1 MNNDFNLLDKRLV
14 DIIAKFGYDK
24 PTEIQR
30 LAIPEIIF
38 KKNHLILVSPT
49 GSGKTEACIFPILS
63 FILQN
68 KVNKGIFAIYVTP
81 LKALNRDIFRR
92 IEKICKELNITI
104 KIRHG
109 DTPESERREILKNP
123 PLILIITPETLDALL
138 VISSFNSHLKNLN
151 FLIIDEIHELIEGK
165 RGANLVTL
173 ISRIKLFNNKFRI
186 IALSAT
192 LGNPYEV
199 AKFLFNNED
208 YTILFAEKDRNYE
221 VEIECLQSFEIFPQK
236 LKNALSNYRS
246 AILFTNTRSTA
257 ELLGYKLGENEK
269 IGVHHGSLSREER
282 EKIES
287 ELREGKLKCVVAT
300 SSLEHGL
307 DIPYVDIV
315 FQFDS
320 PVQATILKQRLGRS
334 RHRINENA
342 KGIIYTFNI
351 LDALESYV
359 LSLNSNNN
367 ILEDLELEYL
377 PFDILIHHIIGIL
390 LIKNNINKNELFE
403 NIKQLYLFKDLTIE
417 DFNKILEHC
426 SNIKLIFIKDDI
438 IYPIKSKCLKYY
450 FDTTSTI
457 IEEQLYSCVNSVTR
471 KLVGK
476 VDGFF
481 IYEAYENNVGIV
493 LSGKAWKVISINE
506 DKKLAELLPITE
518 AYEFPI
524 WNGEMLPVAE
534 HVASEVFST
543 IARLIKKEIKHEE
556 SCKSVMKDQSSYPFI
571 DSTVRFSKDAINVLE
586 EFIHEVITSLPYK
599 VGKDL
604 FVIEKVNDFAFIINP
619 KGTKVNKA
627 LAIFLRGLIGEKV
640 LSSYYNAYGIALYLR
655 KNVTVEEILDKL
667 FLIPKIIND
676 QDFLRII
683 FYNDYKFLMNLKQ
696 NFLFFGLIK
705 KESLNE
711 VNKKI
716 LQSFKNSFAEEFSIR
731 WYLFNYLKINK
742 VLELI
747 EKIKTKKIKLL
758 TFELRN
764 FSPISR
770 LFVKSLPYV
779 SEVIK
784 ETSMKDMY
792 EAIEKRLLEEEL
804 FFLCIACKNSFIRKV
819 ANLSEKIVCYK
830 CGSIKVAALNPYD
843 EEIMEAVKAFK
854 TSDKKMLK
862 KLSNAFS
869 RIILSSELVS
879 HYGKWAAF
887 VMAAKGIGPEFARR
901 ILTNW
906 NGDKILL
913 LKTIMDYE
921 INFLRTR
928 VYWNT

>member
-38 KKNHLILVSPT
+38 KKKHLILVSPT

-68 KVNKGIFAIYVTP
+68 KVDKGIFAIYVTP

-92 IEKICKELNITI
+92 IEKICKELDITI

-123 PLILIITPETLDALL
+123 PLILIITPETLDALI
-138 VISSFNSHLKNLN
+138 VISSFNSHLKNLK

-173 ISRIKLFNNKFRI
+173 ISRIKLFNSKFRI

-199 AKFLFNNED
+199 ARFLFNNED

-221 VEIECLQSFEIFPQK
+221 VEIECFQNFEIFPER
-236 LKNALSNYRS
+236 LKNVLSNYRS

-257 ELLGYKLGENEK
+257 ELIGYKLRGDEK

-300 SSLEHGL
+300 SSLEHGI

-334 RHRINENA
+334 RHRISENA

-359 LSLNSNNN
+359 LSLNSNKN

-377 PFDILIHHIIGIL
+377 PLDILIHHIVGML

-403 NIKQLYLFKDLTIE
+403 NIKQLYLFKDLAIE

-426 SNIKLIFIKDDI
+426 SNIKLFFIKDNI
-438 IYPIKSKCLKYY
+438 IYPLKSRCLKYY

-457 IEEQLYSCVNSVTR
+457 IEEQLYSCINSATR

-493 LSGKAWKVISINE
+493 LGGKAWKVISINE
-506 DKKLAELLPITE
+506 DKKIAELLPITE
-518 AYEFPI
+518 ANEFPI

-534 HVASEVFST
+534 HVAGEVFST
-543 IARLIKKEIKHEE
+543 VAQLVKKEIKHSKLLVPVTENW
-556 SCKSVMKDQSSYPFI
+556 SSISFI
-571 DSTVRFSKDAINVLE
+571 DATVRFSEEAINVLH
-586 EFIHEVITSLPYK
+586 EFIHEAIISLPYK
-599 VGKDL
+599 LSKDL
-604 FVIEKVNDFAFIINP
+604 FAIEKVNDFAFIINP
-619 KGTKVNKA
+619 KGTKVNKT
-627 LAIFLRGLIGEKV
+627 LMIFLRGLLSEKI
-640 LSSYYNAYGIALYLR
+640 LSSYYNAYVIAFYLR
-655 KNVTVEEILDKL
+655 KNVTIEEIIDKI
-667 FLIPKIIND
+667 FFIPEIIND
-676 QDFLRII
+676 YDFLRIV
-683 FYNDYKFLMNLKQ
+683 FYNDYKFLINLKQ
-696 NFLFFGLIK
+696 NLLFFGLIK

-711 VNKKI
+711 VNKKL
-716 LQSFKNSFAEEFSIR
+716 LQSFKNSFVEEFSIK

-747 EKIKTKKIKLL
+747 EKIKSKEIKLL

-764 FSPISR
+764 FSPISK
-770 LFVKSLPYV
+770 LFIKSLPYV
-779 SEVIK
+779 SEIIK
-784 ETSMKDMY
+784 ESTTKDIY
-792 EAIEKRLLEEEL
+792 DAIEKRLWEEEL
-804 FFLCIACKNSFIRKV
+804 FFLCTACKNSFTRKV
-819 ANLSEKIVCYK
+819 ANLSEKIICYK

-854 TSDKKMLK
+854 ASDKKMLK
-862 KLSNAFS
+862 KLSNAFN

-906 NGDKILL
+906 NGDKMLL

-928 VYWNT
+928 VYWNS

>member
-38 KKNHLILVSPT
+38 KKKHLILVSPT

-68 KVNKGIFAIYVTP
+68 KVDKGIFAIYVTP

-92 IEKICKELNITI
+92 IEKICKELDITI

-123 PLILIITPETLDALL
+123 PLILIITPETLDALI
-138 VISSFNSHLKNLN
+138 VISSFNSHLKNLK
-151 FLIIDEIHELIEGK
+151 FLIIDEVHELIEGK

-173 ISRIKLFNNKFRI
+173 ISRIKLFNSKFRI

-199 AKFLFNNED
+199 ARFLFNNED

-221 VEIECLQSFEIFPQK
+221 VEIECFQNFEIFPER
-236 LKNALSNYRS
+236 LKNVLSNYRS

-257 ELLGYKLGENEK
+257 ELIGYKLRGDEK

-300 SSLEHGL
+300 SSLEHGI

-334 RHRINENA
+334 RHRISENA

-359 LSLNSNNN
+359 LSLNSNKN

-377 PFDILIHHIIGIL
+377 PLDILIHHIVGML

-403 NIKQLYLFKDLTIE
+403 NIKQLYLFKDLAIE

-426 SNIKLIFIKDDI
+426 SNIKLFFIKDNI
-438 IYPIKSKCLKYY
+438 IYPLKSRCLKYY

-457 IEEQLYSCVNSVTR
+457 IEEQLYSCINSATR

-493 LSGKAWKVISINE
+493 LGGKAWKVISINE
-506 DKKLAELLPITE
+506 DKKIAELLPITE
-518 AYEFPI
+518 ANEFPI

-534 HVASEVFST
+534 HVAGEVFST
-543 IARLIKKEIKHEE
+543 VAQLVKKEIKHSKLLVPVTENW
-556 SCKSVMKDQSSYPFI
+556 SSISFI
-571 DSTVRFSKDAINVLE
+571 DATVRFSEEAINVLH
-586 EFIHEVITSLPYK
+586 EFIHEAIISLPYK
-599 VGKDL
+599 LSKDL
-604 FVIEKVNDFAFIINP
+604 FAIEKVNDFAFIINP
-619 KGTKVNKA
+619 KGTKVNKT
-627 LAIFLRGLIGEKV
+627 LAIFLRGLLSEKI
-640 LSSYYNAYGIALYLR
+640 LSSYYNAYGIAFYLR
-655 KNVTVEEILDKL
+655 KNVTIEEIIDKI
-667 FLIPKIIND
+667 FFIPEIIND
-676 QDFLRII
+676 YDFLRIV
-683 FYNDYKFLMNLKQ
+683 FYNDYKFLINLKQ
-696 NFLFFGLIK
+696 NLLFFGLIK

-711 VNKKI
+711 VNKKL
-716 LQSFKNSFAEEFSIR
+716 LQSFKNSFVEEFSIK

-747 EKIKTKKIKLL
+747 EKIKSKEIKLL

-764 FSPISR
+764 FSPISK
-770 LFVKSLPYV
+770 LFIKSLPYV
-779 SEVIK
+779 SEIIK
-784 ETSMKDMY
+784 ESTTKDIY
-792 EAIEKRLLEEEL
+792 DAIEKRLWEEEL
-804 FFLCIACKNSFIRKV
+804 FFLCTACKNSFTRKV
-819 ANLSEKIVCYK
+819 ANLSEKIICYK

-854 TSDKKMLK
+854 ASDKKMLK
-862 KLSNAFS
+862 KLSNAFN

-906 NGDKILL
+906 NGDKMLL

-928 VYWNT
+928 VYWNS